1 MKKIVVCILLLAM
14 ALTLCACGKKAAPV
28 PTEAPTPEPTQ
39 DPAAEVDAAAA
50 LFDEGK
56 YPEAIRA
63 LSALQTVGSPTVSS
77 LLGKAYYQGLGAD
90 TDYNRAIGYLQDA
103 VAGGVVSARYLL
115 ADASYNGNGLR
126 KDLDEASRGYIKFV
140 AQADEVDPAD
150 RDYAASMT
158 YLADCFAKGR
168 GVEKNFDLAL
178 AAADKAYAAAD
189 KLTPYELMNL
199 AAFYDSARPNAV
211 SAEFDAAT
219 DGPAAAES
227 EPAAATDDPAATD
240 GTPAVS
246 PAVENA
252 RKVDAAKAADLYTR
266 AADGIKSLA
275 DAGNLHAVKYLGD
288 LYFYG
293 MGGYKQDYAK
303 ALETY
308 MTAAEQGDADAQAQ
322 IGRIY
327 MDGLGVEQ
335 NAEKAMDWN
344 MRAAEQGNA
353 QGQEQI
359 GKMYYLGI
367 GMTKSTEEAS
377 RWFERAR
384 DAGSQWAAAMLE
396 QPDVSVAADYHSA
409 HA

>member
-1 MKKIVVCILLLAM
+1 MKKIVVCMLLLAM

-39 DPAAEVDAAAA
+39 DPTAEVDAAAA

-56 YPEAIRA
+56 YSEAIQA
-63 LSALQTVGSPTVSS
+63 LSALQAVGSPTVPA

-90 TDYNRAIGYLQDA
+90 TDYNRAVGYLQDA
-103 VAGGVVSARYLL
+103 AANGVVSARYLL
-115 ADASYNGNGLR
+115 ADAAYNGNGLR
-126 KDLDEASRGYIKFV
+126 QDKDEASRSYIKFV

-158 YLADCFAKGR
+158 YLADCFSKGR

-178 AAADKAYAAAD
+178 SAADKAYAAAE

-199 AAFYDSARPNAV
+199 AAFYDSVRPNAV
-211 SAEFDAAT
+211 SAAFDAAA
-219 DGPAAAES
+219 DAAAS
-227 EPAAATDDPAATD
+227 AGAPD
-240 GTPAVS
+240 GAPAVS
-246 PAVENA
+246 AAVESA

-266 AADGIKSLA
+266 AASGIK
-275 DAGNLHAVKYLGD
+275 
-288 LYFYG
+288 
-293 MGGYKQDYAK
+293 
-303 ALETY
+303 AL
-308 MTAAEQGDADAQAQ
+308 ADAQAQ

-335 NAEKAMDWN
+335 DAEKAMDWN

-384 DAGSQWAAAMLE
+384 DSGSQWAAAMLE

>member
-1 MKKIVVCILLLAM
+1 MKKIVVCMLLLAM

-39 DPAAEVDAAAA
+39 DPTAAVDAAAA

-56 YPEAIRA
+56 YSEAIQA
-63 LSALQTVGSPTVSS
+63 LSALQTVGSPTVPA

-90 TDYNRAIGYLQDA
+90 TDYNRAVGYLQDA
-103 VAGGVVSARYLL
+103 AANGVVSARYLL
-115 ADASYNGNGLR
+115 ADAAYNGNGLR
-126 KDLDEASRGYIKFV
+126 QDKDEASRSYIKFV

-158 YLADCFAKGR
+158 YLADCFSKGR

-178 AAADKAYAAAD
+178 SAADKAYAAAE

-199 AAFYDSARPNAV
+199 AAFYDSVRPNAV
-211 SAEFDAAT
+211 SAAFDAAA
-219 DGPAAAES
+219 DAAAS
-227 EPAAATDDPAATD
+227 AGAPD
-240 GTPAVS
+240 GAPAVS
-246 PAVENA
+246 AAVESA

-266 AADGIKSLA
+266 AASGIKALA

-335 NAEKAMDWN
+335 DAEKAMDWN

-384 DAGSQWAAAMLE
+384 DSGSQWAAAMLE

>member
-1 MKKIVVCILLLAM
+1 MKKCIAVLLLLAL
-14 ALTLCACGKKAAPV
+14 ALTLCACGKKASAPV
-28 PTEAPTPEPTQ
+28 PTEAPTPEPTA
-39 DPAAEVDAAAA
+39 DPSADVDAAAA
-50 LFDEGK
+50 LFDAGR
-56 YPEAIRA
+56 YADAVQA
-63 LSALQTVGSPTVSS
+63 LSALQTVGSPTVSA

-90 TDYNRAIGYLQDA
+90 VDYNRAVGYLQDA

-126 KDLDEASRGYIKFV
+126 KDQDEAARNYIKFV
-140 AQADEVDPAD
+140 ALADEVDPAD
-150 RDYAASMT
+150 RDYASSMA
-158 YLADCFAKGR
+158 YLADCFSKGR
-168 GVEKNFDLAL
+168 GVERNFELAL
-178 AAADKAYAAAD
+178 KAADKAYAAAD

-199 AAFYDSARPNAV
+199 AAFYDAPRPNAV
-211 SAEFDAAT
+211 SAEADAAA
-219 DGPAAAES
+219 DGDAVVES
-227 EPAAATDDPAATD
+227 
-240 GTPAVS
+240 
-246 PAVENA
+246 A
-252 RKVDAAKAADLYTR
+252 RKVDAAKASTLYTK
-266 AADGIKSLA
+266 AASGIQALA
-275 DAGNLHAVKYLGD
+275 DAGNLHAVKFLGD

-293 MGGYKQDYAK
+293 MGGYSQDYAK

-308 MTAAEQGDADAQAQ
+308 LSAAEEGDADAQAQ

-335 NAEKAMDWN
+335 DAEKAMDWN

-377 RWFERAR
+377 RWFERAKA
-384 DAGSQWAAAMLE
+384 AGSEWAAAMLE
-396 QPDVSVAADYHSA
+396 QPDVSTAADYHSA

>member
-1 MKKIVVCILLLAM
+1 M

-39 DPAAEVDAAAA
+39 DPTAAVDAAAA

-56 YPEAIRA
+56 YSEAIQA
-63 LSALQTVGSPTVSS
+63 LSALQAVGSPTVPA

-90 TDYNRAIGYLQDA
+90 TDYNRAVGYLQDA
-103 VAGGVVSARYLL
+103 AANGVVSARYLL
-115 ADASYNGNGLR
+115 ADAAYNGNGLR
-126 KDLDEASRGYIKFV
+126 QDKDEASRSYIKFV

-158 YLADCFAKGR
+158 YLADCFSKGR

-178 AAADKAYAAAD
+178 SAADKAYAAAD
-189 KLTPYELMNL
+189 
-199 AAFYDSARPNAV
+199 A
-211 SAEFDAAT
+211 
-219 DGPAAAES
+219 
-227 EPAAATDDPAATD
+227 
-240 GTPAVS
+240 
-246 PAVENA
+246 AVESA

-266 AADGIKSLA
+266 AASGIKALA

-293 MGGYKQDYAK
+293 MGGYKQDYTK

-335 NAEKAMDWN
+335 DAEKAMDWN

-384 DAGSQWAAAMLE
+384 DSGSQWAAAMLE

>member
-1 MKKIVVCILLLAM
+1 MKKILVCMLLLAM
-14 ALTLCACGKKAAPV
+14 ALTFCACGKKAAPV

-50 LFDEGK
+50 LFDAGQ
-56 YPEAIRA
+56 YPEAVRA
-63 LSALQTVGSPTVSS
+63 LSALQTVDSPTVFS

-90 TDYNRAIGYLQDA
+90 TDYNRAVGYLQDA
-103 VAGGVVSARYLL
+103 AAGGVVSARYLL

-126 KDLDEASRGYIKFV
+126 QDKDEASRSYIKFV

-150 RDYAASMT
+150 RDYAPSMT
-158 YLADCFAKGR
+158 YLADCFYKGR

-178 AAADKAYAAAD
+178 AAANKAYTAAD

-199 AAFYDSARPNAV
+199 AAFFDSVRPNAV
-211 SAEFDAAT
+211 SAEFDAAAE
-219 DGPAAAES
+219 AAAADS
-227 EPAAATDDPAATD
+227 APDGAA
-240 GTPAVS
+240 AVS
-246 PAVENA
+246 PAVESA
-252 RKVDAAKAADLYTR
+252 RKVDAAKAADLYAR
-266 AADGIKSLA
+266 AAAGIRTLA

-293 MGGYKQDYAK
+293 MGGYTQDYAK

-308 MTAAEQGDADAQAQ
+308 LIAAEQGDADAQAQ
-322 IGRIY
+322 VGRIY
-327 MDGLGVEQ
+327 MDGLGVEVD
-335 NAEKAMDWN
+335 AEKAMDWN

-359 GKMYYLGI
+359 GMMYYHGI
-367 GMTKSTEEAS
+367 GITKSTEEAS

-384 DAGSQWAAAMLE
+384 DSGSQRAAAMLE
-396 QPDVSVAADYHSA
+396 QPDVSAAADYRSA
-409 HA
+409 RA

>member
-1 MKKIVVCILLLAM
+1 MKKILVCMLLLAM
-14 ALTLCACGKKAAPV
+14 ALTFCACGKKAAPV

-50 LFDEGK
+50 LFDAGQ
-56 YPEAIRA
+56 YTEAVRA
-63 LSALQTVGSPTVSS
+63 LSALQTVDSPTVFS

-90 TDYNRAIGYLQDA
+90 TDYNRAVGYLQDA
-103 VAGGVVSARYLL
+103 AAGGVVSARYLL

-126 KDLDEASRGYIKFV
+126 QDKDEASRSYIKFV

-150 RDYAASMT
+150 RDYAPSMT
-158 YLADCFAKGR
+158 YLADCFYKGR

-178 AAADKAYAAAD
+178 AAANKAYTAAD

-199 AAFYDSARPNAV
+199 AAFFDSVRPNAV
-211 SAEFDAAT
+211 SAEFDAAAEAASA
-219 DGPAAAES
+219 DGA
-227 EPAAATDDPAATD
+227 
-240 GTPAVS
+240 
-246 PAVENA
+246 PAVESA
-252 RKVDAAKAADLYTR
+252 RKVDAAKAADLYAR
-266 AADGIKSLA
+266 AAAGIRTLA

-293 MGGYKQDYAK
+293 TGGYTQDYAK

-308 MTAAEQGDADAQAQ
+308 LIAAEQGDADAQAQ
-322 IGRIY
+322 VGRIY
-327 MDGLGVEQ
+327 MDGLGVEVD
-335 NAEKAMDWN
+335 AEKAMDWN

-359 GKMYYLGI
+359 GMMYYHGI
-367 GMTKSTEEAS
+367 GITKSTEEAS

-384 DAGSQWAAAMLE
+384 DSGSQRAAAMLE
-396 QPDVSVAADYHSA
+396 QPDVSAAADYRSA
-409 HA
+409 RA

>member
-1 MKKIVVCILLLAM
+1 MLLLAM
-14 ALTLCACGKKAAPV
+14 ALTFCACGKKAAPV

-39 DPAAEVDAAAA
+39 DPAAEVNAAAA
-50 LFDEGK
+50 LFDAGD
-56 YPEAIRA
+56 YPEAVRA

-77 LLGKAYYQGLGAD
+77 LLGKAYYQGLGTD
-90 TDYNRAIGYLQDA
+90 TDYNRAVGYLQDA
-103 VAGGVVSARYLL
+103 AAGGVVSARYLL

-126 KDLDEASRGYIKFV
+126 QDKDEASRSYIKFV

-158 YLADCFAKGR
+158 YLADCFYRGR

-178 AAADKAYAAAD
+178 AAANKAYTAAD

-199 AAFYDSARPNAV
+199 AAFFDSVRPNAV
-211 SAEFDAAT
+211 SAEFDAAAE
-219 DGPAAAES
+219 AAA
-227 EPAAATDDPAATD
+227 AD
-240 GTPAVS
+240 GAPEGAPAVN
-246 PAVENA
+246 PAVESA

-266 AADGIKSLA
+266 AAAGIQTLS

-293 MGGYKQDYAK
+293 MGGYTRDYAK

-308 MTAAEQGDADAQAQ
+308 LIAAEQGDADAQAQ
-322 IGRIY
+322 IGKIY
-327 MDGLGVEQ
+327 MDGLGVEVD
-335 NAEKAMDWN
+335 ADKAMDWN

-359 GKMYYLGI
+359 GMMYYYGI

-384 DAGSQWAAAMLE
+384 DSGSQRAAEMLKQE
-396 QPDVSVAADYHSA
+396 DVASAADYHSV